1 MKHFLFLVA
10 LATALVFSSCQDEKV
25 VKDLCEL
32 MDDETFKEYCLNNF
46 DTNGDGKLSQAE
58 ADDVYGINVEGLDVF
73 SLKGIEHFTNIEFI
87 NAANCEFLLEI
98 VIPETITSI
107 GSGAFSNCLSLE
119 SITIPDSVT
128 SIGDYAFGYCGGL
141 TSVTIP
147 DSVTDMGVGVFCGCY
162 GLESVTIPNSI
173 TSIKNDT
180 FSSCLSLTSITI
192 PDSITSIGDYAFG
205 YCESLTS
212 VTIPDSVTSLS
223 SHAFDGCS
231 KKLTIDWNIC
241 AAMDDEIF
249 KKYCLDN
256 FDYCKDGKITQDE
269 ADVVNSINI
278 SGLDIVSLKGIEYF
292 TNLND
297 LYADNCDKLLEVVI
311 PNSVTSIRD
320 MAFYSCNSL
329 KSVTIPSSVRKI
341 GRNAFYG
348 CSSLTSIVIPEGVT
362 SIGDIAF
369 DSCDS
374 LKDVTIPNSICEIG
388 KFAFSGTGE
397 LTVNWNI
404 PNISYYTSSPF
415 YMSRFTSLIIG
426 DDVTSIGCNAFSDCN
441 FESVIIGKNVK
452 KINSWAFFR
461 CGLKTVYCKA
471 TTPPE
476 AGECIFSNYWYDPD
490 FKIYVPRKSVA
501 AYKTTN
507 GWEKYTIEPYDF

>member
-1 MKHFLFLVA
+1 
-10 LATALVFSSCQDEKV
+10 
-25 VKDLCEL
+25 
-32 MDDETFKEYCLNNF
+32 MDDEAFKEYCLNNF

-58 ADDVYGINVEGLDVF
+58 ADEVYDINVEGLEVV

-87 NAANCEFLLEI
+87 YAANCEYLLEV
-98 VIPETITSI
+98 VIPKTITSI
-107 GSGAFSNCLSLE
+107 GTEAFSFCGSLTSVTIPDSVTSIGTEAFSFCGSLTSVTIPDSVTDMGDGVFSNCYSLE
-119 SITIPDSVT
+119 SVTIPNSITSIKNGTFSNCPSLTSVTIPDSVTSIGDYAFGHCGSLTSVTIPDSVT
-128 SIGDYAFGYCGGL
+128 SIGDYAFGYCG
-141 TSVTIP
+141 
-147 DSVTDMGVGVFCGCY
+147 
-162 GLESVTIPNSI
+162 
-173 TSIKNDT
+173 
-180 FSSCLSLTSITI
+180 
-192 PDSITSIGDYAFG
+192 
-205 YCESLTS
+205 SLTS

-231 KKLTIDWNIC
+231 KKLIIDWNIC

-249 KKYCLDN
+249 KKYCLEN

-278 SGLDIVSLKGIEYF
+278 SELDIVSLKGIEYF
-292 TNLND
+292 TNLKD
-297 LYADNCDKLLEVVI
+297 LHAENCDKLLEVVI

-320 MAFYSCNSL
+320 WAFYSCNSL
-329 KSVTIPSSVRKI
+329 KNVTIPDSVTEI
-341 GRNAFYG
+341 GDRAFAY

-362 SIGDIAF
+362 SIGDAAF

-374 LKDVTIPNSICEIG
+374 LEDVTIPNSINEIG

-404 PNISYYTSSPF
+404 PNVSYYTSSPF

-426 DDVTSIGCNAFSDCN
+426 DDVTSIGCQAFSDCN
-441 FESVIIGKNVK
+441 FESVTIGKNVK
-452 KINSWAFFR
+452 RINSRAFTR

-501 AYKTTN
+501 AYKTAN
-507 GWEKYTIEPYDF
+507 DWEKYTIEPYDF